1 MTKIFTGDNFSVNK
15 SPTVTFN
22 DKKKLLKKENKEAF
36 PLEIG
41 FGQVTGIITS
51 KLKDGSEGPSGI
63 KVSLTKRSGKNKK
76 VSDPIRAYSL
86 SKSNSKIPIIN
97 ETVVCIRIDVS
108 SNPST
113 SENWYY
119 ISDVNTNNNANN
131 NIINGKTYNNE
142 GAYFGKTFYP
152 ALLDNL
158 KLFEGDSLFQ
168 GRFGNRIRFGS
179 TNRFRNPEEKSGIL
193 NDWSSKEPAGRPITI
208 ISNGFRNVENL
219 DEDPSSIYL
228 TSGQS
233 LPIYLQSPYPR
244 ELPKPEQFSGDEN
257 KPGSQVVICSD
268 KLVFYSKTDDIVI
281 SSKGSSYL
289 MGESVNISTNEWK
302 IDVTSY
308 SDLLLDLM
316 GQVQDLSSQVS
327 DLSVELSK
335 QATATAAIT
344 VTSSPTGGPT
354 TPPLNFA
361 AFNSVSTK
369 ATTIN
374 TQVTNIKNGV
384 RQINNS
390 FNQLKQ

>member
-22 DKKKLLKKENKEAF
+22 DKKRSSSKIEKTL
-36 PLEIG
+36 PLD
-41 FGQVTGIITS
+41 FGYGVVTGIINESTEDNEQIPAGINVLLS
-51 KLKDGSEGPSGI
+51 KRNNAGI
-63 KVSLTKRSGKNKK
+63 TNVD
-76 VSDPIRAYSL
+76 DPISAFPL
-86 SKSNSKIPIIN
+86 FKEITKIPLIN
-97 ETVVCIRIDVS
+97 ETVVCIKLPHTPSSKVS
-108 SNPST
+108 T
-113 SENWYY
+113 DWYY
-119 ISDVNTNNNANN
+119 FSEVNALNQTNNNL
-131 NIINGKTYNNE
+131 IGGITYDRK
-142 GAYFGKTFYP
+142 GAYFGKTFSP
-152 ALLDNL
+152 ISIPNT
-158 KLFEGDSLFQ
+158 KLFEGDSLIQ
-168 GRFGNRIRFGS
+168 GRFGNKIRFGS
-179 TNRFRNPEEKSGIL
+179 TNISEQGGIL
-193 NDWSSKEPAGRPITI
+193 NDWSPKGPAGRPITI